1 MLNTIFY
8 RKLRIGEF
16 IQFMK
21 QLLAF
26 CKESNPKLLG
36 VSKQVYELER
46 NWKELEQLFK
56 KEVGSDLT
64 TLLEAQD
71 ERRDKAI
78 SGLRLFFESLTYH
91 FNASKRDAG
100 QKLLNVIDKYGKGI
114 ARKNY
119 QEESAILSGIVKDW
133 DKNQELIQAISILGV
148 ADWKAELHAANNA
161 FDKVYRQRTGD
172 LISIPEA
179 SATELREPVMKA
191 YRELIKH
198 LSAHAT
204 LAENPKSYEDL
215 SALLNAH
222 IEQYNQ
228 LVRNRYGT
236 AVDMEEEAAE
246 EAGGNLTYQ

>member
-1 MLNTIFY
+1 MLNTILY

-36 VSKQVYELER
+36 VSKQVSELER

-56 KEVGSDLT
+56 KVTGSDLT
-64 TLLEAQD
+64 TVLEAQD

-100 QKLLNVIDKYGKGI
+100 QKLLNVIDKYGRGI
-114 ARKNY
+114 SRKNY
-119 QEESAILSGIVKDW
+119 QEESAILSGIIKDW
-133 DKNQELIQAISILGV
+133 DRDEKLSQAISMLGV
-148 ADWKAELHAANNA
+148 ADWKDELHAANNA
-161 FDKVYRQRTGD
+161 FDKTYRQRTGD

-191 YRELIKH
+191 YRELNRH
-198 LSAHAT
+198 LSAHAI
-204 LAENPKSYEDL
+204 LVEDPKPYEDL
-215 SALLNAH
+215 AALLNGH
-222 IEQYNQ
+222 IDQYNQ

-236 AVDMEEEAAE
+236 AVDMEEEAADE
-246 EAGGNLTYQ
+246 EGSPTF